1 MLRHAAF
8 YQFQRGNAV
17 NLCAWDVP
25 NFRGLPLKAGALA
38 LVLSA
43 GASAE
48 SFKYESSSNFG
59 PDDTLGAANHLGE
72 AQALA
77 ASRLVREGK
86 TYALGMVSSGE
97 VPVWGERKFAIEV
110 VGIPVS
116 PDSPAISAH
125 DDRLLTHV
133 GIGTQIDGLG
143 HVGIDGVFY
152 NGARSSDFFA
162 PDGLR
167 KLGAEHI
174 PPIVTRGVLLDIAGH
189 LEKTR
194 LDPGKAIGV
203 DLIKAVAK
211 RQGVV
216 IRKGDVVLLHTGWMS
231 MAAIDG
237 KQFIERQPGIDLA
250 AARHLAELG
259 VVAIGSDTGALEV
272 QPSRVA
278 SHPYP
283 VHGLLLANYGVYILE
298 NIVTRDLAADR
309 AWEFM
314 FVLGQPRFA
323 GSVQAVIN
331 PIAIR

>member
-1 MLRHAAF
+1 LLNF
-8 YQFQRGNAV
+8 
-17 NLCAWDVP
+17 LC
-25 NFRGLPLKAGALA
+25 LPLGTAALA

-48 SFKYESSSNFG
+48 TLQYKRSANFG
-59 PDDTLGAANHLGE
+59 PKDTLGAVNHLND
-72 AQALA
+72 AKVLA

-86 TYALGMVSSGE
+86 TYALGMVSSSE
-97 VPVWGERKFAIEV
+97 VPVWGDRKYAIEV
-110 VGIPVS
+110 VGFPIS

-143 HVGIDGVFY
+143 HVGIDGSFY
-152 NGARSSDFFA
+152 NGANSSDFFA

-167 KLGAEHI
+167 KMGAEHI
-174 PPIVTRGVLLDIAGH
+174 PPIVSRGVLLDIAGH
-189 LEKTR
+189 LEKPR
-194 LDPGKAIGV
+194 LDAGEAIG
-203 DLIKAVAK
+203 LKLLKAVAK
-211 RQGVV
+211 RQGVE
-216 IRKGDVVLLHTGWMS
+216 IQKGDVVLLHTGWMA
-231 MAAIDG
+231 MATIDG
-237 KQFIERQPGIDLA
+237 KQFIERQPGIDLE
-250 AARHLAELG
+250 AARYLAELG
-259 VVAIGSDTGALEV
+259 VVAVGSDTGALEV

-309 AWEFM
+309 TWEFM

-331 PIAIR
+331 PVAIR